1 MRRAAAVAAV
11 TVVLAAA
18 GTTGCT
24 GGGTTARPGPPRG
37 SSASA
42 STARPAA
49 PSRARHPARLR
60 VTRTS
65 WRLPEPVSRE
75 AVASGADGSSAV
87 VAGGLLAGD
96 RSTPRAYVLHLASGT
111 TTALPPLGTP
121 VHDTAGVRLRGRTLV
136 LGGGNA
142 SEQSTV
148 QSLAPGGWRL
158 RGHLPGA
165 RSDLSAVRVG
175 DRAFVVGGYD
185 GGAPALPAVL
195 STADGRRWRVVARL
209 PVPVRYAAVVAVGTT
224 IWVFGGERNG
234 AMVDAVQ
241 RVDPAT
247 GAARVVAHLPHR
259 LGHASALLLGDRVL
273 VAGGRTGP
281 DRLTARLWWFEP
293 GSGRFRRAGRLPTPL
308 ADAAALTRGST
319 GYLVGGETPAFS
331 DRVLRLRLR

>member
-1 MRRAAAVAAV
+1 MAVLLVAAS
-11 TVVLAAA
+11 TAA
-18 GTTGCT
+18 CT
-24 GGGTTARPGPPRG
+24 GSSGGNTAGPGPAQG

-42 STARPAA
+42 SSTA
-49 PSRARHPARLR
+49 PSPAPSQAGPPARLR

-65 WRLPEPVSRE
+65 WRLPAPVSRE
-75 AVASGADGSSAV
+75 AVAPGVDGSSVV

-96 RSTPRAYVLHLASGT
+96 RSTPAAYVLHLAGGA
-111 TTALPPLGTP
+111 TTALPSLGTP
-121 VHDTAGVRLRGRTLV
+121 VHDTAGVRLGRRNLV
-136 LGGGNA
+136 VGGGNA

-148 QSLAPGGWRL
+148 QSLASGGWRL

-175 DRAFVVGGYD
+175 DRAYVVGGYD
-185 GGAPALPAVL
+185 GGAPALADVL
-195 STADGRRWRVVARL
+195 GTADGRRWRVVARL
-209 PVPVRYAAVVAVGTT
+209 PVPVRYAAVVAVGPT
-224 IWVFGGERNG
+224 IWVIGGERNG

-247 GAARVVAHLPHR
+247 GAARVVAHLPHP
-259 LGHASALLLGDRVL
+259 LGHAAALPLGGRVL

-293 GSGRFRRAGRLPTPL
+293 GSRRFRPAGRLPTRL
-308 ADAAALTRGST
+308 ADAGVLTRGST

-331 DRVLRLRLR
+331 DRVLRLEWR